1 MGSALLGSA
10 TGQSGSRYYGAKNLK
25 QGNDAAKRFEPVPE
39 YNIPDASN
47 YGPAQGVG
55 YTPYVQGFT
64 ADNKPSWMTGW
75 FDMPQW
81 GHDRRGNPL
90 TEADLRPAQ
99 PQAAPQQAPQ
109 QQAAPQQ
116 QQYQTPAPTDRD
128 LWRNDRAFVD
138 AIRGVSQAAREGDWG
153 AYLTRQQELRDINRN
168 RMEAIRRWNAGDRGQ
183 GLLQQIIQRR

>member
-1 MGSALLGSA
+1 MGSALIGNA

-25 QGNDAAKRFEPVPE
+25 QGNDAAKQFEPVPE
-39 YNIPDASN
+39 YNIPNAAN

-81 GHDRRGNPL
+81 GYDRRGNPL

-99 PQAAPQQAPQ
+99 PQAAPQQAPP
-109 QQAAPQQ
+109 PQQ
-116 QQYQTPAPTDRD
+116 QQPAQTPAPTGQD
-128 LWRNDRAFVD
+128 LWRNNRGYAE
-138 AIRGVSQAAREGDWG
+138 AIQGVGQAARQGDWN
-153 AYLTRQQELRDINRN
+153 AYLRQQQLAQAAKQQQMD
-168 RMEAIRRWNAGDRGQ
+168 AVRRWNAGDRGQ
-183 GLLQQIIQRR
+183 GLLQQLLQRR